1 MVKGENGKKL
11 NTADSDA
18 LLPTYSMTD
27 VKWHNV
33 EEDGLWI
40 ILYNRIYDVSE
51 FLNFHP
57 GGPDVL
63 EDLDSDPDGTSK
75 FEEAF
80 HSIRARDMCKK
91 YLKGKLRG
99 SELGDLHQPATHFDE
114 SERCSR
120 LNIVVAVFVVAV
132 AYAYLKWR

>member
-1 MVKGENGKKL
+1 MVKVADGQKL
-11 NTADSDA
+11 NTAASDA
-18 LLPTYSMTD
+18 QLPTYTLTD

-40 ILYNRIYDVSE
+40 VLYNRIYDVSE
-51 FLNFHP
+51 FLDFHP

-91 YLKGKLRG
+91 YLKGKIREA
-99 SELGDLHQPATHFDE
+99 ELGDLHKPATHFDE

-120 LNIVVAVFVVAV
+120 LNIVVAAFVAAV
-132 AYAYLKWR
+132 AYAFFKWR